1 MVIETGAAAGGA
13 GGGAGL
19 LANKVLF
26 AGIALAVGFVTTVV
40 VVAVMVITVASNAAC
55 QAMVE
60 EQREQAASAGTASAG
75 SGEGGSGHVEDF
87 PVPLDGRLRLIQ
99 ANIKTTRS
107 LGEFKETLAGLKGAK
122 PDFIT
127 LNEVSRRSNKDIAG
141 GGYSTWRAEPVWP
154 AGESRGTAVMWSS
167 RWHPLDKG
175 RIQITKSKSRLDNR
189 FATWVTLTDVDGRV
203 ISVVSVHT
211 MTNPN
216 RRSAQAQPA
225 AKALYKSG
233 VAQLNNLIVRLSQD
247 GTVLVAGDFN
257 AQVPRR
263 GGVGD
268 PWGPTAQLASS
279 GMASNFTALGQFK
292 DGGWATHRGGGA
304 IDYVFFQRAGALVPT
319 EHYARQINSDHHAV
333 IVDFRG
339 RKDTRLE
346 SVTPSKKTSPSPTSG
361 DDPLSEDTDQAGAGG
376 RSPGLARPPLQLAVA
391 AAEIDQT
398 DETSGVEAQ
407 LMKLRFSGE
416 YPLLTSE
423 QARNAIAI
431 AQVAR
436 ELKVPR
442 FGLQIAI
449 ATAIQESKLV
459 NLGSGD
465 RDSLGLF
472 QQRPSQGWG
481 SVEEVRAP
489 SLATKAFFGRA
500 THTANT
506 GLLDIPAWQD
516 LELTAAAQAVQRS
529 GYPDAYAQWEQIA
542 EQITAILGGDLPS
555 TGQPLDQECLVSEEG
570 LAPYTIGTL
579 NVLGAGHTD
588 GKPGGHDKGKERFA
602 GWEQRLPGELQALQ
616 DRGIS
621 VAGLQEVHAA
631 QAKALASTYAAE
643 WGVWPKKGKSQNRV
657 VWDPGTWRMTDAR
670 MVDIPYFEGKE
681 TGMPLVQLTAVGT
694 GQAIWVWSIHN
705 PADEGK
711 AGTYRADAL
720 SRQEPTLEELKA
732 SGLPVFIV
740 GDFNDGGDGAGRA
753 HCKLTPGLSNAFG
766 QGSSSPCRPPKADAP
781 ADHIFGGNVQFGTAS
796 VDLYTQKKNLSDHPI
811 VYATTVGSG
820 AGCPPTGSPAEKGL
834 TPDALLVLRAVNAQ
848 FGPHSYGGVGN
859 RAANPDSDHPSGRAV
874 DIMVNDWAS
883 EPGIRHGNRIASWIR
898 SHARELGVTYVI
910 WRAKIWSTGDESWR
924 PYKHPS
930 GATDATSRHL
940 DHVHVSVHG
949 DKAVGSCAA
958 AAGDVTYPV
967 PGGYASTDRRNYGG
981 TGGAWAS
988 THTGTDFSLPCG
1000 TPVLAATAGTVKIEP
1015 GPSWYGTWL
1024 VKVET
1029 GPNTVA
1035 TWYAHM
1041 NAVQV
1046 SNGQK
1051 VTPGQQLGFSG
1062 NRGNVQGPTGCH
1074 LHFEVHLRNGRIYGS
1089 DQTDPSV
1096 WLAQNAGRKRAA

>member
-1 MVIETGAAAGGA
+1 MVVEVAAAGSS
-13 GGGAGL
+13 GGGFLAGKKVLLAGL
-19 LANKVLF
+19 AF
-26 AGIALAVGFVTTVV
+26 AISVVTTVV
-40 VVAVMVITVASNAAC
+40 VVAVVVVTVASNAAC
-55 QAMVE
+55 QAMVQ
-60 EQREQAASAGTASAG
+60 EQREQAAAGEDG
-75 SGEGGSGHVEDF
+75 GETGTGHVEDF

-107 LGEFKETLAGLKGAK
+107 LGEFKETLAALKSAK
-122 PDFIT
+122 PDFIS

-154 AGESRGTAVMWSS
+154 DGESRGTAVVWSS

-175 RIQITKSKSRLDNR
+175 RIQITSSKSRLDNR

-203 ISVVSVHT
+203 ISVVSVHA

-233 VAQLNNLIVRLSQD
+233 MDELNKLIVRLSQD
-247 GTVLVAGDFN
+247 GSVLVAGDFN

-263 GGVGD
+263 GGQGD

-279 GMASNFTALGQFK
+279 GMTSNFTALGQFK
-292 DGGWATHRGGGA
+292 EGGWATHRSGGA
-304 IDYVFFQRAGALVPT
+304 IDYVFFQRGGPLVPT

-339 RKDTRLE
+339 RDTATPAPTDPGKKGKDGKGKNVEQANGDGR
-346 SVTPSKKTSPSPTSG
+346 SPS
-361 DDPLSEDTDQAGAGG
+361 
-376 RSPGLARPPLQLAVA
+376 SPGLARPALRLAASAGDDPSEEESEA
-391 AAEIDQT
+391 AGGSD
-398 DETSGVEAQ
+398 VEAQ
-407 LMKLRFSGE
+407 LMQLQFSAQ
-416 YPLLTSE
+416 YPLLTAE

-431 AQVAR
+431 AKVAR

-459 NLGSGD
+459 NLGTGD

-481 SVEEVRAP
+481 SVEEIRSP

-506 GLLDIPAWQD
+506 GLLDIPGWQD
-516 LELTAAAQAVQRS
+516 MKLTDAAQAVQRS

-542 EQITAILGGDLPS
+542 DQITAVLGGDLPS
-555 TGQPLDQECLVSEEG
+555 TGKPVDQECLASEDG

-579 NVLGAGHTD
+579 NLLGAGHTD
-588 GKPGGHDKGKERFA
+588 GKGDHGKGKEAFA
-602 GWEQRLPGELQALQ
+602 GWEQRLPAELQALQ

-621 VAGLQEVHAA
+621 VAGLQEVHQP
-631 QAKALASTYAAE
+631 QAKALASTYASE
-643 WGVWPKKGKSQNRV
+643 WGMWPKKGKAQNRV
-657 VWDPGTWRMTDAR
+657 IWDSQTWRMTDAR
-670 MVDIPYFEGKE
+670 MVDIPYFGGKE
-681 TGMPLVQLTAVGT
+681 TGMPLVQLTATST

-705 PADEGK
+705 PADVAGD
-711 AGTYRADAL
+711 AGTYRAEAV
-720 SRQEPTLEELKA
+720 SRQRDTLEELKA
-732 SGLPVFIV
+732 GGRPVFIV
-740 GDFNDGGDGAGRA
+740 GDFNDAGDGPGRA
-753 HCKLTPGLSNAFG
+753 HCQLTPLASNAFG
-766 QGSSSPCRPPKADAP
+766 QGSTSPCRPPKADAP
-781 ADHIFGGNVQFGTAS
+781 VDHVFGTNVQFATATA
-796 VDLYTQKKNLSDHPI
+796 DPFTKQQKLSDHPL
-811 VYATTVGSG
+811 VYATTVGST

-859 RAANPDSDHPSGRAV
+859 RAANPNSDHPSGRAV

-883 EPGIRHGNRIASWIR
+883 ESGIRHGNRIASWVR
-898 SHARELGVTYVI
+898 SRARELGVTYVI
-910 WRAKIWSTGDESWR
+910 WRARIWSTGDAGWR
-924 PYKHPS
+924 PYRHPS
-930 GATDATSRHL
+930 GATDSTSLHM

-949 DKAVGSCAA
+949 NKATGSCAT

-967 PGGYASTDRRNYGG
+967 PGGYVSTDRRNYGG
-981 TGGAWAS
+981 TGSAWAS
-988 THTGTDFSLPCG
+988 THTGTDFSVPCG

-1051 VTPGQQLGFSG
+1051 VTAGQQLGLSG

-1074 LHFEVHLRNGRIYGS
+1074 LHFEVHLRNGRIYGP

-1096 WLAQNAGRKRAA
+1096 WLAQNAGRKRAT